1 MDIGYIR
8 VSTSTQNTD
17 RQLANLKLDKVF
29 TEKLSAKS
37 IDRPEWKNCKGFCRE
52 GDTLHIHSLDRVC
65 RSGAGDAVSIV
76 EEMTSKGVSIVF
88 HKEGLT
94 FNQTLSAAQKGV
106 LSILAAVSQ
115 MERELINERRLEG
128 IEAAKQ
134 KGKFAGRPTVKVTK
148 EEIEELLKSGLTK
161 EQAANTLGVGV
172 ATVYRKLKGSQ

>member
-8 VSTSTQNTD
+8 VSTAAQNTD
-17 RQLANLKLDKVF
+17 RQLAHLKLDKVF

-37 IDRPEWKNCKGFCRE
+37 IDRPEWINCKSFCRE

-65 RSGAGDAVSIV
+65 RSGAGDAVAIV
-76 EEMTSKGVSIVF
+76 EEMTAKGVSVVF

-94 FNQTLSAAQKGV
+94 FNQKLSAAQRGV

-128 IEAAKQ
+128 VEAAKL
-134 KGKFAGRPTVKVTK
+134 KGKYAGRPAVKVSK
-148 EEIEELLKSGLTK
+148 AEIMDLLSSGLTR
-161 EQAANTLGVGV
+161 EDVANQLGIGV
-172 ATVYRKLKGSQ
+172 ATVYRKLKSS